1 VPTLTVPDITQVI
14 ISDQR
19 IVEEG
24 THSQVSQ
31 YVDYSDSVWATDAED
46 GDLLPECVPHS
57 GQALNLGITRVRCSV
72 TDSDGNRVE
81 DAFDVHVR
89 YPFRLK
95 NHLAGGELG
104 IKAGKNFKIKFT
116 MDGDKGLDIVVGTPT
131 IARVDCANGEPLEAH
146 EKFITRHN
154 RMENKKKKDED
165 RHEGL
170 GYGKKKDEYRHG
182 RLEYKKKK
190 DEYKQVFQ
198 TKHSWKRDCRQLS
211 MTLVDDSVRTV
222 DLRFH

>member
-1 VPTLTVPDITQVI
+1 
-14 ISDQR
+14 
-19 IVEEG
+19 
-24 THSQVSQ
+24 
-31 YVDYSDSVWATDAED
+31 
-46 GDLLPECVPHS
+46 
-57 GQALNLGITRVRCSV
+57 
-72 TDSDGNRVE
+72 
-81 DAFDVHVR
+81 
-89 YPFRLK
+89 
-95 NHLAGGELG
+95 
-104 IKAGKNFKIKFT
+104 
-116 MDGDKGLDIVVGTPT
+116 
-131 IARVDCANGEPLEAH
+131 
-146 EKFITRHN
+146 
-154 RMENKKKKDED
+154 MENKKKKDED